1 VPDLKLP
8 SGNNKTNIILLSLA
22 TAIVLA
28 ILKFSVGWFTNS
40 IAIISLA
47 VDSFG
52 DILSSIFNYT
62 FMKKA
67 QDPPDE
73 EHPYGHGKFEN
84 FASFLQSLVLVVSA
98 GIVIWKAIYKLMGH
112 ETVHHVGLGGG
123 VIIVSFILSFVVG
136 HKVERVGKKEGSS
149 LLHLEAA
156 HLLMDSYL
164 YLVVFVSLILSHF
177 GFSMFDPIASCI
189 VAFYILWISFKML
202 RLSFDVLTDRSLT
215 LEEKEQIFQIIREH
229 YPTILGYDRFQ
240 SRRSGSRKLINF
252 RLFIC
257 KKLSLGKAHD
267 IIDHIER
274 EIEKKILDTE
284 VTIHPEPTKEE
295 CSKHE
300 HVLESRH
307 FSEFSE

>member
-1 VPDLKLP
+1 MHSINGQKNLNAVPDLKLP

-215 LEEKEQIFQIIREH
+215 LEEKDEL
-229 YPTILGYDRFQ
+229 ILKQ
-240 SRRSGSRKLINF
+240 AAI
-252 RLFIC
+252 
-257 KKLSLGKAHD
+257 
-267 IIDHIER
+267 
-274 EIEKKILDTE
+274 IEKQAHLEARIAELEAQLAKLLL
-284 VTIHPEPTKEE
+284 KKS
-295 CSKHE
+295 SKNSSIPP
-300 HVLESRH
+300 SR
-307 FSEFSE
+307 